1 MMGRTR
7 IGTESTM
14 QDIQNH
20 TLGETNELLSLE
32 GVADHRAVILAMT
45 RQAART
51 LHIFTR
57 DLDPLLFDTAEFEAA
72 ALQLVRN
79 SQYAR
84 IHILVQ
90 DSSGAMRSGHRLIA
104 LAQRLS
110 SKIEIR
116 KPVDEYAIINRAFFV
131 VDETGYVSRQPAE
144 RYEGVANFNDRLAAR
159 DLVAFFN
166 EVWERSQQDSQLRRL
181 HL

>member
-1 MMGRTR
+1 ML
-7 IGTESTM
+7 
-14 QDIQNH
+14 DIQGH

-32 GVADHRAVILAMT
+32 TSGDHRAVVVAMAQ
-45 RQAART
+45 QAARS

-57 DLDPLLFDTAEFEAA
+57 DLDHALYDSPEFEAA
-72 ALQLVRN
+72 AFDLVRTG
-79 SQYAR
+79 QYAR

-90 DSSGAMRSGHRLIA
+90 DSSGAMRRGHRLIN

-110 SKIEIR
+110 SKVEIR
-116 KPVDEYAIINRAFFV
+116 KPIAEYADINRAFFV
-131 VDETGYVSRQPAE
+131 ADEAGYVSRQLAD
-144 RYEGVANFNDRLAAR
+144 RYEGMANFSDRLTAR
-159 DLVAFFN
+159 DMVGFFN

>member
-1 MMGRTR
+1 
-7 IGTESTM
+7 M

-20 TLGETNELLSLE
+20 RLGESHELLSLE
-32 GVADHRAVILAMT
+32 SAADHRTVALAMA
-45 RQAART
+45 RQAVRT

-57 DLDPLLFDTAEFEAA
+57 DLDHAVFDTPEFEEAA
-72 ALQLVRN
+72 SHLARG
-79 SQYAR
+79 SQYSR
-84 IHILVQ
+84 ILILVQ
-90 DSSGAMRSGHRLIA
+90 DSGAAVRRGHRLVD

-116 KPVDEYAIINRAFFV
+116 KPVAEYADVNRAFFV
-131 VDETGYVSRQPAE
+131 ADETGYITRQLAD
-144 RYEGVANFNDRLAAR
+144 RYEAVANFSDRLAAR

-166 EVWERSQQDSQLRRL
+166 EVWQRSQQDSQLRRL

>member
-1 MMGRTR
+1 MMTVTPVAEGA
-7 IGTESTM
+7 M
-14 QDIQNH
+14 QDIQGH
-20 TLGETNELLSLE
+20 KLGETNELLTLE
-32 GVADHRAVILAMT
+32 TAADHRAVVVAMAQ
-45 RQAART
+45 QAVRS

-57 DLDPLLFDTAEFEAA
+57 DLDHALYDTPEFEAA
-72 ALQLVRN
+72 ALNLVRTG
-79 SQYAR
+79 QYAR

-90 DSSGAMRSGHRLIA
+90 DSSGALRRGHRLIN

-116 KPVDEYAIINRAFFV
+116 KPIAEYADISRAFFV
-131 VDETGYVSRQPAE
+131 ADETGYVSRQMAD
-144 RYEGVANFNDRLAAR
+144 RYEGMANFSDRLTAR
-159 DLVAFFN
+159 DMVGFFN